1 MNTLIKE
8 KIDQAVQ
15 ILQEEEIDCWLTFVR
30 ESGIVH
36 DPMLDFLIEAD
47 VTWLSAFIIT
57 RTGES
62 LAIVGQMD
70 RATIEELGVY
80 SSVLSYVQGI
90 KELLLSTLQCL
101 NPRQIAVNFSAESEI
116 CDGLTHGLYLKLVDY
131 LKEINLETKII
142 SAQKVISRL
151 RARKTPTEMDRIK
164 RAIVQTEEIFDL
176 VTDFIRPGRT
186 EREIADF
193 MIAEVR
199 RRGLGFAWEKS
210 HCPAV
215 FTGPET
221 AEAHYRPTDRRVE
234 TGHILNMDFG
244 VKVDGYVSDLQRTFY
259 IRRPGEEAAPSEV
272 SQGFQTIV
280 TAIELARQKLKPGIQ
295 GVEVDRVAREYIVS
309 QGYKEFPHALGH
321 QVGRFAHDGTAM
333 LGPAWE
339 KYARK
344 PFELIETNMVFT
356 LEPRLK
362 VRGRGIVTIEEM
374 VVVTED
380 GAEFLSTPQ
389 KELILI

>member
-1 MNTLIKE
+1 MSNLIKE
-8 KIDQAVQ
+8 KINQAIQ
-15 ILQEEEIDCWLTFVR
+15 ILQEEDIDCWLTLVR

-62 LAIVGQMD
+62 IALVGQMD

-90 KELLLSTLQCL
+90 KELLLSTLQRL
-101 NPRQIAVNFSAESEI
+101 NPRQIAVNFSEESEI

-131 LKEINLETKII
+131 LKEINLEKKII

-164 RAIVQTEEIFDL
+164 RAIVQTEEIFSL
-176 VTDFIRPGRT
+176 VTDFIKPGRT

-193 MIAEVR
+193 MITEVH
-199 RRGLGFAWEKS
+199 RRGLGFAWERS

-234 TGHILNMDFG
+234 PGHILNMDFG
-244 VKVDGYVSDLQRTFY
+244 VEVDDYVSDLQRTFY
-259 IRRPGEEAAPSEV
+259 IRRPGEEAAPPEV
-272 SQGFQTIV
+272 SRGFQAIV
-280 TAIELARQKLKPGIQ
+280 TAIELARRKLKPGIQ
-295 GVEVDRVAREYIVS
+295 GVEVDRVAREYLVS
-309 QGYKEFPHALGH
+309 QGYEEFPHALGH
-321 QVGRFAHDGTAM
+321 QVGRFAHDGTAL

-339 KYARK
+339 KYAGK
-344 PFELIETNMVFT
+344 PFEVIEPQMVFT

-362 VRGRGIVTIEEM
+362 IEKRGIVTIEEM
-374 VVVTED
+374 VVVTPD

>member
-90 KELLLSTLQCL
+90 KELLLSTLQRL

-234 TGHILNMDFG
+234 PGHILNMDFG

-309 QGYKEFPHALGH
+309 QGYEEFPHALGH
-321 QVGRFAHDGTAM
+321 QVGRFAHDGTAI

-362 VRGRGIVTIEEM
+362 VKGRGIVTIEEM